1 MGLISRIW
9 KPCLAIGSPIILI
22 AVPALWSGGKTGQEP
37 YAAYVIMLMSIY
49 WMTECIPLPITAFL
63 PALLYPLFGIT
74 SSDKVTSA
82 YFQDSILFL
91 FAGCVIAL
99 SFEYSNLHSRI
110 ALKVI
115 LLVGA
120 KIPS

>member
-1 MGLISRIW
+1 M
-9 KPCLAIGSPIILI
+9 A
-22 AVPALWSGGKTGQEP
+22 
-37 YAAYVIMLMSIY
+37 IY

-63 PALLYPLFGIT
+63 PAILYPLFGIA

-82 YFQDSILFL
+82 YLQDSILFL
-91 FAGCVIAL
+91 FGGCIIAL
-99 SFEYSNLHSRI
+99 AFEYSNLHSRI

-120 KIPS
+120 RIPQ